1 MAQIIAICSMVRKD
15 LLQFLYNKSFVV
27 TFIVTAMFPII
38 LTDVI
43 TFQVR
48 EVKIAIVA
56 HDQSELT
63 NRLIKDIMFSSDFVL
78 SAQCATY
85 GEALSLVE
93 DGTVDCIIEIPKD
106 FERDLLRQALGTTE
120 KHTQIQIS
128 LNAINTTKAIAAGES
143 MAGTIAYSLNN
154 YVRDQ
159 GVAMK
164 RNESFI
170 TTQKLFNP
178 SSDYKLLMLPVI
190 FVAIGFVFNTA
201 AMGMANELQFGTIDQ
216 INVSPMSRVSFMAS
230 KLITNYILSMTN
242 ILTAMALGW
251 LCYGFIPRGNFLLI
265 LLCLTLYVL
274 SCTGIALWACNL
286 LKSASHMLLFSAAFG
301 VISMNMCG
309 YITPLEC
316 VAEWLQ
322 PVTYILPP
330 RYVMIILR
338 NVALKCSDIVD
349 LTNNFIPLAIMT
361 VAFFTGSLFSFR
373 KSRD

>member
-1 MAQIIAICSMVRKD
+1 MAQVIAIFSMIRKD
-15 LLQFLYNKSFVV
+15 LLQFLHNKSFVV
-27 TFIVTAMFPII
+27 TFITTALFPII

-48 EVKIAIVA
+48 DVNVALVA

-63 NRLIKDIMFSSDFVL
+63 NRLIKDVMFSNDFVL
-78 SAQCATY
+78 SAQCASY
-85 GEALSLVE
+85 DEALSLVE
-93 DGTVDCIIEIPKD
+93 DGIVDCIIEIPKE
-106 FERDLLRQALGTTE
+106 FERDLLHQTLGTAE
-120 KHTQIQIS
+120 EHPQIQIS
-128 LNAINTTKAIAAGES
+128 LSAVITTKAIAAGEYLI
-143 MAGTIAYSLNN
+143 GTIANSLSN
-154 YVRDQ
+154 YAQDE
-159 GVAMK
+159 GVPLQRK
-164 RNESFI
+164 ESFI
-170 TTQKLFNP
+170 TSKKLYNP
-178 SSDYKLLMLPVI
+178 ASDYNLLMLPVI
-190 FVAIGFVFNTA
+190 FLAIGFVFNTA

-216 INVSPMSRVSFMAS
+216 INVSPMSRFSFMTS
-230 KLITNYILSMTN
+230 KLITNFILSMAN
-242 ILTAMALGW
+242 ILIAMTLGW

-301 VISMNMCG
+301 IISMNMCG

-338 NVALKCSDIVD
+338 NVALKGS
-349 LTNNFIPLAIMT
+349 NFAEMAGNFIPLAIMT
-361 VAFFTGSLFSFR
+361 IVFVTASLFSYR
-373 KSRD
+373 KTRG